1 MIRAANRI
9 LQIINPDTK
18 VIPGHGPL
26 SNQAELKEYRTM
38 LVTMRDRIEQLVK
51 EGKTLEEA
59 LQAKPTQGFYEDPA
73 SSFPP
78 EGFVKVVY
86 MELAEMK

>member
-1 MIRAANRI
+1 MRTHVKKGLSHLAVVLALLAIGQKA
-9 LQIINPDTK
+9 LGQDFDK
-18 VIPGHGPL
+18 VKIETVL
-26 SNQAELKEYRTM
+26 
-38 LVTMRDRIEQLVK
+38 RDRIEQLVK

-86 MELAEMK
+86 MELAEKQ